1 MKRIL
6 IKDWFC
12 EKRWI
17 EMMVNKAKEF
27 SCLSF
32 VWKTIKEQNVLTWC
46 HFRNHYKRN
55 VKEKHKYEQERMPGE

>member
-1 MKRIL
+1 
-6 IKDWFC
+6 
-12 EKRWI
+12 
-17 EMMVNKAKEF
+17 MMVNKAKVF

-32 VWKTIKEQNVLTWC
+32 VWKTIKEQNVLTSC